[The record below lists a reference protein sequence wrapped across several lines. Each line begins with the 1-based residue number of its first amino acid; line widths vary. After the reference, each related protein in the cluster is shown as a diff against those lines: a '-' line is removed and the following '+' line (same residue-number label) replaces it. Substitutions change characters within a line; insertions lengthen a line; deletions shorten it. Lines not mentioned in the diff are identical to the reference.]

1 MSANTIAEIR
11 KEFEEIDRQVLGLIG
26 RRMQLSQKIAGLK
39 QQAGIG
45 IIQADIWHQ
54 QMRER
59 KKEGHAIGVDEA
71 FVVKLYSLIHDES
84 VRVQRQALEVT
95 V

>member
-39 QQAGIG
+39 QQE
-45 IIQADIWHQ
+45 
-54 QMRER
+54 MRER
-59 KKEGHAIGVDEA
+59 KKEGHGIGVDEA